1 MNNTNSSALS
11 KRLPEQSNTVG
22 LSVKSKPAPSVVV
35 KPRLGQG
42 KVEEFIDA
50 VAVLGY
56 N

>member
-1 MNNTNSSALS
+1 MNKTDSSILS
-11 KRLPEQSNTVG
+11 KRLPEQSYTVG
-22 LSVKSKPAPSVVV
+22 LSGKSKPLPSVVA
-35 KPRLGQG
+35 KPRLAQG